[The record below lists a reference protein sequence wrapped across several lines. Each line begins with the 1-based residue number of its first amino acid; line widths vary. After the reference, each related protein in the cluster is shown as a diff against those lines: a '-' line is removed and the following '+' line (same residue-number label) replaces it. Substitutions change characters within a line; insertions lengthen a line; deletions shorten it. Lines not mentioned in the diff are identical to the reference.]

1 MMFVVDEILGTYEVL
16 MYAEAC
22 VKELIECKNA
32 KSTLAFSFCLFLVTP
47 KA

>member
-1 MMFVVDEILGTYEVL
+1 
-16 MYAEAC
+16 